1 MPKHTAWTS
10 VELRVY
16 ITPPTLQ
23 PSPRCDGLIPFPS
36 KQTMSGLGLHL
47 VSLTCSI
54 ESKLLFRLVCQG
66 CQSLA
71 PPNLQHGCLC
81 YFSGYPDSSSLDS
94 FEEFSF
100 DPFNIW
106 FSRAVFKIGGNCFPL
121 RSALVKIPLQAFA
134 LRLYFGSAFGSSISL
149 R

>member
-1 MPKHTAWTS
+1 MDFGGVEGVHHPPYSPTVTTMRGSYS
-10 VELRVY
+10 VPFQTNKVWSWLA
-16 ITPPTLQ
+16 
-23 PSPRCDGLIPFPS
+23 PSVIDLFHWIKAPLPARLPRL
-36 KQTMSGLGLHL
+36 
-47 VSLTCSI
+47 SI
-54 ESKLLFRLVCQG
+54 SRP
-66 CQSLA
+66 

-81 YFSGYPDSSSLDS
+81 YFSHYPDSSSLDS

-106 FSRAVFKIGGNCFPL
+106 LSRAVFRIGGNCFPL